1 MPENILRYFYFY
13 FMTSFSEE
21 NYLKAIFHLQKRSA
35 GGVSTNSLAE
45 KLETKASSV
54 SEMVKKLSRKN
65 LVIYRKYQGV
75 SLSDK
80 GRETAVEI
88 IRKHRLWEYFLVE
101 KLNFSWTE
109 VHDVAE
115 QLEHIQSE
123 KLVAE
128 LDKFLGFPRKD
139 PHGDPIPDT
148 NGNFQSLEKV
158 LLAEVEPGQ
167 KGLCVGVKDSSR
179 EFLEYLDKNKIALGK
194 EIQVLDR
201 EEFDQSLIIQLE
213 DEKLHISKIIANN
226 LFIKT
231 I

>member
-1 MPENILRYFYFY
+1 
-13 FMTSFSEE
+13 MTSFSEE
-21 NYLKAIFHLQKRSA
+21 NYLKAIFHLQK
-35 GGVSTNSLAE
+35 GQEEGVSTNALAE

-54 SEMVKKLSRKN
+54 SEMVKKLSRKK
-65 LVIYRKYQGV
+65 LVVYKKYQGV
-75 SLSDK
+75 TLSK
-80 GRETAVEI
+80 EGREAAVEI

-148 NGNFQSLEKV
+148 NGNFQALEKV
-158 LLAEVEPGQ
+158 LLAELDPGQ
-167 KGLCVGVKDSSR
+167 KGVCVGVRDSSK
-179 EFLEYLDKNKIALGK
+179 EFLEYLDKNEIALGK
-194 EIQVLDR
+194 EIKVLER
-201 EEFDQSLIIQLE
+201 EEFDRSLEIELDGKIL
-213 DEKLHISKIIANN
+213 KISGLIAAN